1 MIGDSVTEYS
11 VIDKDGKITNY
22 VWCNQT
28 RRMVIAKSM
37 TETAVIYSNGSQE
50 CERIAMLLKALGGE
64 FHEYFLGE
72 HFDEQAFYK
81 EFGEEATYPQV
92 AYGSQHIGSMKE
104 TLHFLCAEGII

>member
-11 VIDKDGKITNY
+11 VIDKEGKITNY

-28 RRMVIAKSM
+28 RRMVIEKEM
-37 TETAVIYSNGSQE
+37 TKTAVIYSNGSQE
-50 CERIAMLLKALGGE
+50 CERIGMLLKALGGE

-92 AYGSQHIGSMKE
+92 AYGAQHIGSMKE